1 MFNYYTLIKYFH
13 TFTNKINFMKFEY
26 DSHKSRSNKQKHGI
40 DFEDAKILWNDERAI
55 EIEAR
60 TTGETR
66 KLLIA
71 EKDGNI
77 WSAVFTLRNNKIRI
91 ISVRKSRKNE
101 KEIYY
106 NTGI

>member
-1 MFNYYTLIKYFH
+1 
-13 TFTNKINFMKFEY
+13 MKFEFVPN
-26 DSHKSRSNKQKHGI
+26 KSMLNKEKHGI
-40 DFEDAKILWNDERAI
+40 DFYEAQSLWLDPCKV

-60 TTGETR
+60 TTDEIR

-71 EKDGNI
+71 TFDGSV
-77 WSAVFTLRNNKIRI
+77 WSAVFTIRLEAVRI

-106 NTGI
+106 SREI

>member
-1 MFNYYTLIKYFH
+1 M
-13 TFTNKINFMKFEY
+13 FEY
-26 DSHKSRSNKQKHGI
+26 DPNKSERNKHKNGI
-40 DFEDAKILWNDERAI
+40 DFEEAQYLWLDPRRI

-60 TTGETR
+60 TVGEIR

-71 EKDGNI
+71 ELDGII
-77 WSAVFTLRNNKIRI
+77 WSAVFTIRNRNIRI

>member
-1 MFNYYTLIKYFH
+1 
-13 TFTNKINFMKFEY
+13 MKFEF
-26 DSHKSRSNKQKHGI
+26 DPNKSVSNKIKHGI
-40 DFEDAKILWNDERAI
+40 DFKEAQLLWLDSRAI

-60 TTGETR
+60 TIGESR
-66 KLLIA
+66 ILLIA
-71 EKDGNI
+71 TINDEV
-77 WSAVFTLRNNKIRI
+77 WSAIFTLRNDVIRI

>member
-1 MFNYYTLIKYFH
+1 
-13 TFTNKINFMKFEY
+13 MKFEFEF
-26 DSHKSRSNKQKHGI
+26 DPNKSTSNKIKHGI
-40 DFEDAKILWNDERAI
+40 DFEEAQALWLDLRRI

-60 TTGETR
+60 TIGESR
-66 KLLIA
+66 NLLIA
-71 EKDGNI
+71 MFRDEI
-77 WSAVFTLRNNKIRI
+77 WSAIFTLRKDAIRI

>member
-1 MFNYYTLIKYFH
+1 MRFEFDPNKSVS
-13 TFTNKINFMKFEY
+13 NKI
-26 DSHKSRSNKQKHGI
+26 KHGI
-40 DFEDAKILWNDERAI
+40 DFEEAQALWLDLKRI

-60 TTGETR
+60 IIGESR

-71 EKDGNI
+71 MIDDEV
-77 WSAVFTLRNNKIRI
+77 WSAIFTWRNESIRI

-106 NTGI
+106 NTTI

>member
-1 MFNYYTLIKYFH
+1 
-13 TFTNKINFMKFEY
+13 MKFEF
-26 DSHKSRSNKQKHGI
+26 DLNKSVSNKIKHGI
-40 DFEDAKILWNDERAI
+40 DFEEAKALWLDSRRI

-60 TTGETR
+60 TIGESR
-66 KLLIA
+66 KLIIA
-71 EKDGNI
+71 VLNDEI
-77 WSAVFTLRNNKIRI
+77 WSAIFTLRNDAIRI

>member
-1 MFNYYTLIKYFH
+1 ME
-13 TFTNKINFMKFEY
+13 FEY
-26 DSHKSRSNKQKHGI
+26 DQNKSKVNKQKHGI
-40 DFEDAKILWNDERAI
+40 DFEESIMLWNDVKGI

-60 TTGETR
+60 TIGETR

-71 EKDGNI
+71 EKDGDI
-77 WSAVFTLRNNKIRI
+77 WSAVFTLRNNRIRI

>member
-1 MFNYYTLIKYFH
+1 ML
-13 TFTNKINFMKFEY
+13 FEY
-26 DSHKSRSNKQKHGI
+26 DQNKSGSNKAKHGI
-40 DFEDAKILWNDERAI
+40 DFDEAQLLWLDARRI

-60 TTGETR
+60 TIGESR

-71 EKDGNI
+71 MMNDEV
-77 WSAVFTLRNNKIRI
+77 WSAIFTLRNNAIRI

-106 NTGI
+106 STAI